1 MNMFLGIVLIVLM
14 ALVVVSLVRGVIAF
28 LKSSREDIDRG
39 GDGTGAT
46 ELQLLQNKM
55 MFNRVKYQAL
65 AVVVVAII
73 LMFGRGS

>member
-1 MNMFLGIVLIVLM
+1 MNTFLGIVLIVLM
-14 ALVVVSLVRGVIAF
+14 ALVVVSLVRGVVAF
-28 LKSSREDIDRG
+28 LKSSREDIDKG

-65 AVVVVAII
+65 AIVVVAII